1 MIDNRV
7 CAVILAAGS
16 GSRMNIGITKQQLTF
31 GGKSVLCRS
40 VEAFES
46 CEDITD
52 IILVVK
58 DSETDFARLET
69 SDKFSKLRKI
79 VVGGSTRFESAMRGF
94 EAIDFPC
101 RFVAIHDAA
110 RCLILP
116 DMITKVV
123 RNAIIYG
130 AASASTVVV
139 DTVKRVD
146 KDGFA
151 VGTENRDELRLATTP
166 QIFDYELY
174 GKAVSLA
181 LEKKINVTDD
191 NMLMEHMGVRVHMTD
206 VGKTNIKITYAED
219 VAFAEYILE
228 RRDG

>member
-16 GSRMNIGITKQQLTF
+16 GSRMNIGVTKQKLTIR
-31 GGKSVLCRS
+31 GKSVLCHS
-40 VEAFES
+40 VEAFER

-58 DSETDFARLET
+58 NNEVDFARQEAL
-69 SDKFSKLRKI
+69 DKFSKLRKI
-79 VVGGSTRFESAMRGF
+79 VCGGKTRFESAMRGF

-101 RFVAIHDAA
+101 QFVAIHDAA

-123 RNAIIYG
+123 RNAAIYG
-130 AASASTVVV
+130 AASAATVVV

-146 KDGFA
+146 KDDFA
-151 VGTENRDELRLATTP
+151 LCTENREELRLATTP

-174 GKAVSLA
+174 GKAVREA
-181 LEKKINVTDD
+181 LEKKIDVTDD
-191 NMLMEHMGVRVHMTD
+191 NMLMEHIGVKVHMTD

>member
-1 MIDNRV
+1 
-7 CAVILAAGS
+7 
-16 GSRMNIGITKQQLTF
+16 
-31 GGKSVLCRS
+31 
-40 VEAFES
+40 
-46 CEDITD
+46 
-52 IILVVK
+52 
-58 DSETDFARLET
+58 
-69 SDKFSKLRKI
+69 
-79 VVGGSTRFESAMRGF
+79 
-94 EAIDFPC
+94 
-101 RFVAIHDAA
+101 
-110 RCLILP
+110 
-116 DMITKVV
+116 MITKVV

-151 VGTENRDELRLATTP
+151 VGTENREELRLATTP

-191 NMLMEHMGVRVHMTD
+191 NMLMEYMGVRVHMTD